1 MISEYK
7 IDIIVQV
14 NLKVVMI
21 LYQVVE
27 NLDKIS

>member
-21 LYQVVE
+21 LYQVVK